1 MGPMTEEEY
10 REHEKKMRAKGAV
23 DTILAAEQHKKDKD
37 LHPHIKAEMQE
48 RAGHLKS
55 AMGSK
60 KDKEAKKSAPVKK
73 APPAKKAAPAKK
85 APPKKK

>member
-37 LHPHIKAEMQE
+37 LHPHIKAEIIE
-48 RAGHLKS
+48 REYLVNGLIYQPRAV
-55 AMGSK
+55 AIQPII
-60 KDKEAKKSAPVKK
+60 APLLLSRG
-73 APPAKKAAPAKK
+73 A
-85 APPKKK
+85 